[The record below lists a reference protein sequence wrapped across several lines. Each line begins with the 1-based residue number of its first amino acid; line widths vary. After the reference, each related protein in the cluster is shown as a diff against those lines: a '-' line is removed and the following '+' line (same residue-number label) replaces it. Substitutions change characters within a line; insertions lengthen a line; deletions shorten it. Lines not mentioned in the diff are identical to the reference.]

1 MKTMGGD
8 LDNKLRSPLSVPLVS
23 LQRRPTV
30 LLVNPL
36 KGDVFRGEQVLLHGS
51 TQVSLVTK
59 YHAVMIFPLNVLEI
73 VDVMHIGCGQII
85 GTYDT
90 CYATK
95 CMKFVAVVVHVLR
108 STIAPGWRMLYISL
122 PHRASLGM
130 CILAH
135 LHRLG
140 VNAEYKRSAVNG
152 LYYGLTDIL
161 TKQTGQLPA
170 LIELPMAN

>member
-36 KGDVFRGEQVLLHGS
+36 KGDVFRGEQVLLRGS

-59 YHAVMIFPLNVLEI
+59 L
-73 VDVMHIGCGQII
+73 DVMHIGCGQII

-122 PHRASLGM
+122 PHRASLGT

>member
-95 CMKFVAVVVHVLR
+95 CMKFVVVVVHVLR
-108 STIAPGWRMLYISL
+108 GTIEHLWARAFWHTFTGLESMLNTNAPPSMVFTMDLRIFSPSRRVSFL
-122 PHRASLGM
+122 R
-130 CILAH
+130 
-135 LHRLG
+135 
-140 VNAEYKRSAVNG
+140 
-152 LYYGLTDIL
+152 
-161 TKQTGQLPA
+161 
-170 LIELPMAN
+170 